1 MRIEKYTVEKDEIL
15 ENAISK
21 ILIGSLR
28 TIFVVDKKR
37 VIGTISEGD
46 ILRSLLKEKNLNSPV
61 TGVMNKSFKF
71 ITGKKK
77 NDIAKK
83 IFKQFN
89 IGVVPV
95 LNKKNQLIDII
106 LMRDLI

>member
-1 MRIEKYTVEKDEIL
+1 MNIQRYTIEKDDIL
-15 ENAISK
+15 EKAISK

-46 ILRSLLKEKNLNSPV
+46 VLRSLLKEKNLNSPV
-61 TGVMNKSFKF
+61 TGIMNKSFKYLNE
-71 ITGKKK
+71 KKK
-77 NDIAKK
+77 IDEAKK

-89 IGVVPV
+89 VGALPV

-106 LMRDLI
+106 LMKDLM